1 MTTISIFESSAPEEQ
16 PTGTGADFGHKEF
29 ESRLRWLESKGVRVQ
44 RYTLPLDAGWS
55 STNPTVKSAVEAKGS
70 DCLPIVTVDENIISV
85 GGYPTPI
92 EVMEAVGCP
101 READPE
107 FLYGIGA
114 ERTGLR
120 AALAMNDLQKFQDHW
135 EHLVALGIPGS
146 EAVKSVFS
154 ALTTVGNAVQDNMR
168 TRVEQWLAR
177 GPSGKPREAPC
188 GCCNRGKRP

>member
-1 MTTISIFESSAPEEQ
+1 METR
-16 PTGTGADFGHKEF
+16 ADFGHKEF
-29 ESRLRWLESKGVRVQ
+29 ESRLRWLESQGVKVQ

-55 STNPTVKSAVEAKGS
+55 SINPTVKSAVEEQGT

-85 GGYPTPI
+85 AGYPSPI
-92 EVMEAVGCP
+92 GVMEAVGRP

-107 FLYGIGA
+107 FLHGIEA
-114 ERTGLR
+114 EKTGLR

-146 EAVKSVFS
+146 EAVESVLS

-168 TRVEQWLAR
+168 TRVEQWLAL
-177 GPSGKPREAPC
+177 GPSGRPREAPC
-188 GCCNRGKRP
+188 ACSNRGKRP